1 MVRRRKTKDAKQMK
15 QVLDKQKM
23 QSPDTMGGN
32 ASTSKLET
40 LTKENNVLYVDFA
53 KKQLIQLDKLN
64 KTVGDTLGDKGQL
77 SKTLKEIQKS
87 AAGAGGSSGQQKP
100 GSITERV
107 MGLSPQTGKINA
119 TAGET
124 VKSTFKE
131 KFGSLRGV
139 LDTTGILKKGHNETF
154 IGGLMDKSLE
164 RREQKQQYIQDR
176 VDTQGSTFGSK
187 KSFGESFEKSAKIQG
202 DMQKNQETIKGLE
215 DRGFKEGQIKRGG
228 FYKKGVELE
237 GQLAKVDTR
246 FSDSFGG
253 PTKDADPK
261 KAKVVK
267 AADDTDKNSTKK
279 RSADVKPIKVESTD
293 SKIKADPSKPKAV
306 KAADVDDP
314 SKPKT
319 VKAADPSKPKTVK
332 AADVDDP
339 NSTKKR
345 AKIVTPAANDDAFSG
360 GSGLGADDMTE
371 ADIENQ
377 KLMQEQTELLRSIA
391 ENTGGARKPNDA
403 QKPKEESGG
412 GGGFLDGIMGMLGSG
427 ILKAAKFLFNPKNL
441 MKAFTKFLLPAVII
455 GSLINGIMD
464 GFKAFMETGSIA
476 EALIAG
482 FGGILSFLT
491 FGLIDA
497 ETIRSLVD
505 WFSSFVT
512 DFIIQPL
519 KDFFGFLGDSFDK
532 YIAQPIMEAFGFIGD
547 MLTEYI
553 VEPVKKFFAP
563 IADFFK
569 KIKDQVFGFLEDFGI
584 PEIGFTIP
592 IIGKKVSIG
601 PFYPFRPE
609 KGTVNVDTNA
619 SLSETSNASGETSTF
634 KQNVVSVGQDGGVD
648 EVTMRARGKTEEQI
662 AAAKARSKDETRV
675 MTMSEKV
682 VDGKAVIKDDF
693 ATFDPKTG
701 KSMLSGDAAGPEG
714 HREISK
720 RAFSKIKQNARDGG
734 DNDKIAEIVKEDDA
748 YQKLSFFDKMKV
760 DVGYAKATDLAKLK
774 SPEEPQTGNKVA
786 AASAESDLAK
796 NAKPAASNTNVVAP
810 TTVNNNSSST
820 YSIKPP
826 VRNPD
831 AGMQNHLAKKYA

>member
-1 MVRRRKTKDAKQMK
+1 MVRRRKAKDAKQMK

-293 SKIKADPSKPKAV
+293 SKIKADPSKPK
-306 KAADVDDP
+306 
-314 SKPKT
+314 T
-319 VKAADPSKPKTVK
+319 VKPIKVESTDSKIKADPSKPKTVK

-345 AKIVTPAANDDAFSG
+345 AKIVKPAANDDSFSG
-360 GSGLGADDMTE
+360 TSSGLGAADMTE

-441 MKAFTKFLLPAVII
+441 MKAFTKFLLPAMII

-532 YIAQPIMEAFGFIGD
+532 YIAQPIMEAFGFIGN

-601 PFYPFRPE
+601 PFYPFRPDE
-609 KGTVNVDTNA
+609 GTKRVATNK
-619 SLSETSNASGETSTF
+619 SLSESSSSKGDTSDFNQNIVTSGKDA
-634 KQNVVSVGQDGGVD
+634 KQNKDGSISYD
-648 EVTMRARGKTEEQI
+648 KDKTNVL
-662 AAAKARSKDETRV
+662 S
-675 MTMSEKV
+675 MGEKI
-682 VDGKAVIKDDF
+682 VDGKTKFTQNF
-693 ATFDPKTG
+693 AQFDPKTG
-701 KSMLSGDAAGPEG
+701 KAMLTGDDAGADGE
-714 HREISK
+714 REISK
-720 RAFSKIKQNARDGG
+720 RAFSKIKANAKEGG
-734 DNDKIAEIVKEDDA
+734 SADKVADIVKEDDA

-786 AASAESDLAK
+786 SASAESDLAK

>member
-1 MVRRRKTKDAKQMK
+1 MK

-23 QSPDTMGGN
+23 QSPDALGG

-53 KKQLIQLDKLN
+53 KKQVEQLDKLN
-64 KTVGDTLGDKGQL
+64 KAVGDSLGDKGEL
-77 SKTLKEIQKS
+77 SKTLKEIKKS
-87 AAGAGGSSGQQKP
+87 IAEKP
-100 GSITERV
+100 GAITEKV
-107 MGLSPQTGKINA
+107 MGMGTAKGINA
-119 TAGET
+119 TAGDT

-139 LDTTGILKKGHNETF
+139 LDTTGILKKGHSDTF
-154 IGGLMDKSLE
+154 VGGLMDKSLE
-164 RREQKQQYIQDR
+164 RREQKQQYIKDR
-176 VDTQGSTFGSK
+176 VATQGSTFGSK
-187 KSFGESFEKSAKIQG
+187 KSFGETFEKSAKIQSE
-202 DMQKNQETIKGLE
+202 MQKNQETIKGLE

-267 AADDTDKNSTKK
+267 AADDSDKNSTKK

-293 SKIKADPSKPKAV
+293 SKIKADP
-306 KAADVDDP
+306 D
-314 SKPKT
+314 
-319 VKAADPSKPKTVK
+319 KPKTVK

-345 AKIVTPAANDDAFSG
+345 AKVVKPAANDESFSG
-360 GSGLGADDMTE
+360 TQSSGLGAADMTE

-377 KLMQEQTELLRSIA
+377 KLMQEQTELLRTIA

-403 QKPKEESGG
+403 QKPKTESS

-427 ILKAAKFLFNPKNL
+427 IMSAAKFLFNPKNL
-441 MKAFTKFLLPAVII
+441 LKAFTKFLLPAMII
-455 GSLINGIMD
+455 GSLVNGIID

-497 ETIRSLVD
+497 KTIRSIVD

-512 DFIIQPL
+512 DYIIQPL
-519 KDFFGFLGDSFDK
+519 KDFFGFLGESFDK
-532 YIAQPIMEAFGFIGD
+532 YIAKPIMDAFSAVGD

-553 VEPVKKFFAP
+553 VEPIKKFFAP

-569 KIKDQVFGFLEDFGI
+569 NIKDQVFGFLEDFGI
-584 PEIGFTIP
+584 PEVGFTIP

-601 PFYPFRPE
+601 PFYPFRPSE
-609 KGTVNVDTNA
+609 GTAKVGGNE
-619 SLSETSNASGETSTF
+619 SLKQSSGAGGETSDY
-634 KQNVVSVGQDGGVD
+634 KQNIIST
-648 EVTMRARGKTEEQI
+648 EKGKTNVLTTE
-662 AAAKARSKDETRV
+662 
-675 MTMSEKV
+675 EKV
-682 VDGKAVIKDDF
+682 KGDKASLAQNM

-701 KSMLSGDAAGPEG
+701 KSYLSGDAGEK
-714 HREISK
+714 EISK
-720 RAFSKIKQNARDGG
+720 NAFRRIKDEAKKGTVDNEKIKQIVAQEEAY
-734 DNDKIAEIVKEDDA
+734 DKLGFA
-748 YQKLSFFDKMKV
+748 DKMKV
-760 DVGYAKATDLAKLK
+760 KMFNADPIKLLAAT
-774 SPEEPQTGNKVA
+774 EPQTGNQVA
-786 AASAESDLAK
+786 AKSADSEMAK
-796 NAKPAASNTNVVAP
+796 NAPTSSSSTVIAP
-810 TTVNNNSSST
+810 ISSVNNNSSST
-820 YSIKPP
+820 YAIKPP
-826 VRNPD
+826 VRNPN
-831 AGMQNHLAKKYA
+831 AGVQNQMQKRYGT

>member
-1 MVRRRKTKDAKQMK
+1 MK

-100 GSITERV
+100 GSITEKV

-124 VKSTFKE
+124 TKATFKE

-139 LDTTGILKKGHNETF
+139 LDTTGILKKGHSDTF
-154 IGGLMDKSLE
+154 VGGLMDKSLE

-187 KSFGESFEKSAKIQG
+187 KSFGESFEKSAKIQT
-202 DMQKNQETIKGLE
+202 DMKQNQAKIQGLQ

-228 FYKKGVELE
+228 FFKKGVELE

-246 FSDSFGG
+246 FSESFGG
-253 PTKDADPK
+253 PTKDVDPK

-293 SKIKADPSKPKAV
+293 SKIKADP
-306 KAADVDDP
+306 D
-314 SKPKT
+314 KPKT
-319 VKAADPSKPKTVK
+319 VKAADI
-332 AADVDDP
+332 DDP

-345 AKIVTPAANDDAFSG
+345 AKIIKPAANDDSFSG
-360 GSGLGADDMTE
+360 GTSSGLGAADMTE

-377 KLMQEQTELLRSIA
+377 KMMQEQTELLRAIA
-391 ENTGGARKPNDA
+391 QNTGGARKPNDA
-403 QKPKEESGG
+403 QKPKTEEGG
-412 GGGFLDGIMGMLGSG
+412 GSGFLDGIMGMLGTG
-427 ILKAAKFLFNPKNL
+427 ILNAAKFIFNPKNL
-441 MKAFTKFLLPAVII
+441 LKAFTKFLLPAMII

-497 ETIRSLVD
+497 ETIRSLVNFFD
-505 WFSSFVT
+505 GFI
-512 DFIIQPL
+512 DDYIIQPL
-519 KDFFGFLGDSFDK
+519 KDFFGFLGNSFDK
-532 YIAQPIMEAFGFIGD
+532 YIAQPIMEAFGFIGG

-592 IIGKKVSIG
+592 IIGKKVAIG

-609 KGTVNVDTNA
+609 KGENRVGGSS
-619 SLSETSNASGETSTF
+619 SLEQSSSSKGESSDL
-634 KQNVVSVGQDGGVD
+634 KQSVVSSGGSEYTGDRTNETPAQKRRRD
-648 EVTMRARGKTEEQI
+648 EM
-662 AAAKARSKDETRV
+662 SKDKTNVLDTR
-675 MTMSEKV
+675 EKV
-682 VDGKAVIKDDF
+682 VDGKATYSQNL
-693 ATFDPKTG
+693 ATFDPATG
-701 KSMLSGDAAGPEG
+701 KSTLSGDAAGPGET
-714 HREISK
+714 REISK
-720 RAFSKIKQNARDGG
+720 RAFNKIKSNASSGNKQEVAD
-734 DNDKIAEIVKEDDA
+734 IVKEDDA

-810 TTVNNNSSST
+810 TTITNSSSNT
-820 YSIKPP
+820 YAMKPP

-831 AGMQNHLAKKYA
+831 AGMQGHLAKKYA